1 MARDDEGQKLFSGL
15 DDVGMEMNEMRE
27 RDDA

>member
-1 MARDDEGQKLFSGL
+1 MDRGDEGQKLFSGL
-15 DDVGMEMNEMRE
+15 DDVGMDKMNERE